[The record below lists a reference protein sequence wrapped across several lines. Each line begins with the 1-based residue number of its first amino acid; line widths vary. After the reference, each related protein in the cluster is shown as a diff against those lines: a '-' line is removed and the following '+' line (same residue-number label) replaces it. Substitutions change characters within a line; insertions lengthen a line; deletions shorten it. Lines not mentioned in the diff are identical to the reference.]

1 MGTRML
7 ETSKKSVY
15 LDLVDLCPNG
25 SSSQPIAS
33 QLLAII
39 REGLVQ
45 SERAALCTATAILAD
60 NKVELTTGQLLSRE
74 VVKQIKTRVHEALN
88 KYGKKSDIA
97 DLKAEI
103 NGLTEESYQYCEP
116 DAKQLHFLVIP
127 LAYHAE
133 AIGVLLVGSSDGDL
147 GLIRETVFKD
157 IGSDFSLLLSRIWSQ
172 TTKEH
177 EQYKVMLS
185 RSVDGVILCNA
196 HEEILFI
203 NRAAKEKLELPP
215 ELNLQGKMLT
225 DLNADYL
232 TEFLRDALQNGMYEI
247 NKVVSKKNK
256 QSKLLGVHTELLRN
270 HNNKDLG
277 WMIALRDVTLNWQ
290 NDQMRSALMIASHE
304 IKTPL
309 NSIKGAIDLLL
320 DTDLGPLSEDQ
331 QRCLNVVKD
340 DIKRLNRLLIDI
352 LDTSRFDEGVQFI
365 DRRKEVAISML
376 AGRVISSFREF
387 ANSKSITLENKIPRT
402 IPTFKGNRDR
412 IQQVLVN
419 LVENGIKYSWP
430 DGHVEIDAELKDS
443 VLKVW
448 VKDSG
453 VGIPESEYEHIFDK
467 FRQLDN
473 YIDSSTQ
480 GYGLGL
486 SIAKDI
492 VTSIG
497 GQIWVE
503 SEIDK
508 GSTFFFTIPV

>member
-1 MGTRML
+1 ML
-7 ETSKKSVY
+7 ETQEKSVY

-25 SSSQPIAS
+25 GSSRLITS

-39 REGLVQ
+39 REGLVK
-45 SERAALCTATAILAD
+45 SERSALCASTAILAD
-60 NKVELTTGQLLSRE
+60 NKVQLTTAEILSRE
-74 VVKQIKTRVHEALN
+74 QVRQIKTKAHEALSE
-88 KYGKKSDIA
+88 YGKKSNA
-97 DLKAEI
+97 TDLNAEI
-103 NGLTEESYQYCEP
+103 NGLAEEDYQYCNT
-116 DAKQLHFLVIP
+116 DAKELHFLVIP

-133 AIGVLLVGSSDGDL
+133 ALGVLLVCSSDGEL
-147 GLIRETVFKD
+147 GFVHEAVFKD

-177 EQYKVMLS
+177 EQYKLMLR

-203 NRAAKEKLELPP
+203 NRAAKEKLDLPVD
-215 ELNLQGKMLT
+215 LNLRGKMLA

-232 TEFLRDALQNGMYEI
+232 TEFLRDALHNGMYEI
-247 NKVVSKKNK
+247 NKVVSKNNK
-256 QSKLLGVHTELLRN
+256 QSNLLGVHTELLRN

-309 NSIKGAIDLLL
+309 SSIKGAIDLLL
-320 DTDLGPLSEDQ
+320 ETDLGPLSKDQ
-331 QRCLNVVKD
+331 QRCLKVVKD
-340 DIKRLNRLLIDI
+340 DIQRLNRLLVDI

-376 AGRVISSFREF
+376 AGRVISSFQEF
-387 ANSKSITLENKIPRT
+387 ANSKNIKLENKIPRT

-430 DGHVEIDAELKDS
+430 GGRVEIDAELEDS

-453 VGIPESEYEHIFDK
+453 IGIPESEYETIFDK
-467 FRQLDN
+467 FKQLDN
-473 YIDSSTQ
+473 HTDSSAQ

-492 VTSIG
+492 VTSTG